1 MLKRIRSV
9 IAVVSACIF
18 VTGIA
23 AYAQTQAPRPKAG
36 NQARVQQK
44 ARQAS
49 PRQADAQR
57 LRERIGARMGSLNAM
72 LMPPSPEWVQKLA
85 VRLGLTDQ
93 QKQQIRQ
100 LYVTF
105 QNAVKPI
112 RQQKIEATRAF
123 MTAFRNPNV
132 TKAELERLS
141 EPILRADRAILD
153 AEFDF
158 WLSFRSVLNAQQ
170 QAQLQTLMMQK
181 AGKQM
186 GDAQRTDPAKRSKG
200 DRELPAK

>member
-1 MLKRIRSV
+1 MYKRTRRVVALVSV
-9 IAVVSACIF
+9 CVF

-23 AYAQTQAPRPKAG
+23 AYAQAQAPRQKA
-36 NQARVQQK
+36 ADRASVQQK
-44 ARQAS
+44 AGQAA
-49 PRQADAQR
+49 PRQVDAQR
-57 LRERIGARMGSLNAM
+57 LRDRVGARMGNSLNSM

-100 LYVTF
+100 LYVSF
-105 QNAVKPI
+105 QSAVKPI

-132 TKAELERLS
+132 SKAELERLS

-158 WLSFRSVLNAQQ
+158 WLGFRAVLNAQQ
-170 QAQLQTLMMQK
+170 QAQLHSFMMEK
-181 AGKQM
+181 AGKQL
-186 GDAQRTDPAKRSKG
+186 GDVQRSDRPKG
-200 DRELPAK
+200 NRALPAK